1 MAFTQ
6 PSSNVG
12 YTSDDLNRKSTL
24 IRDYLEGTNS
34 SAKYTAEEIT
44 TLAKDISSL
53 ELYESRI
60 GPRGFPLESLGRDGG
75 FNYTNP
81 SQPSLAR

>member
-1 MAFTQ
+1 MTFTQ

-24 IRDYLEGTNS
+24 IRDYLGGTNS

-44 TLAKDISSL
+44 TLAKDVSSL
-53 ELYESRI
+53 ELNENQSS
-60 GPRGFPLESLGRDGG
+60 LEDFLEGLWGEIVV
-75 FNYTNP
+75 
-81 SQPSLAR
+81 